1 VQLVNQT
8 FNTVYA
14 AAILSIPIVDD
25 MEDFLAWQP
34 DSRGMFFVK
43 SAYKLHIT
51 PLHRQRNVA
60 ESSTEEGRDWK
71 QKVWKQI
78 WKTECP
84 PKVQHFLWRFSH
96 NSHPLHMN
104 IQRRGVELDTRC
116 VVCNEFFEDGG
127 HLFLKCKDVKPCWRT
142 LDLEAIRVRL
152 CACPSPMDILEQV
165 FALPSEIQMRVIALL
180 WCWWR
185 ERNKVNHQERR
196 LTTAE
201 FQFMTLRH
209 CDEWKEF
216 LAKKPKSAAPKVQHW
231 TPPPP
236 DVFKINLDG
245 AIRNDTRRGGWGAIG
260 RSHSGEP
267 IFAACGYIPVA
278 VDALQAE
285 LLALINAIPVAEQ
298 FGASKVTLAMVAN
311 DSVML

>member
-1 VQLVNQT
+1 
-8 FNTVYA
+8 
-14 AAILSIPIVDD
+14 
-25 MEDFLAWQP
+25 
-34 DSRGMFFVK
+34 
-43 SAYKLHIT
+43 
-51 PLHRQRNVA
+51 
-60 ESSTEEGRDWK
+60 
-71 QKVWKQI
+71 
-78 WKTECP
+78 
-84 PKVQHFLWRFSH
+84 
-96 NSHPLHMN
+96 
-104 IQRRGVELDTRC
+104 
-116 VVCNEFFEDGG
+116 
-127 HLFLKCKDVKPCWRT
+127 
-142 LDLEAIRVRL
+142 
-152 CACPSPMDILEQV
+152 MDILEQV